1 MLSKQEQLR
10 KLEERRREFANKHL
24 RGFWEKINE
33 SFTDQAE
40 QEAFMTAFYSK
51 TGPSG
56 RHILAETRLVLGES
70 VVVSQAQKPWTRP
83 VPVLVIPKCR

>member
-10 KLEERRREFANKHL
+10 KLQERRLEFANKHL

-56 RHILAETRLVLGES
+56 RHILGDAGLVLGES
-70 VVVSQAQKPWTRP
+70 VVVSQKVPPRP
-83 VPVLVIPKCR
+83 CWSVSPNCR